1 MWHRVYGI
9 TIASIILLGLE
20 ILNDSRNFYR
30 SMQPTAIEV
39 AVNYA
44 WDPFGAMDLGE

>member
-1 MWHRVYGI
+1 VFTALQLQG
-9 TIASIILLGLE
+9 IILLGLE

-44 WDPFGAMDLGE
+44 WNPFGAMDLGE

>member
-1 MWHRVYGI
+1 MF
-9 TIASIILLGLE
+9 TALQLQALFLLGLE
-20 ILNDSRNFYR
+20 ILNDKRNFYR

-44 WDPFGAMDLGE
+44 WNPFGAMDLGE